1 MTLKIWNRL
10 LFQIGLVHA
19 LIVYR
24 TMTAVL
30 SLSFVEPN
38 KPDRPKD
45 QVDQL
50 LTTCWEWLPK
60 RFTFYDVPFPV
71 VSCSAEPRSKWHRLC
86 LRLSE
91 NFGMPPIDT
100 ICEEE

>member
-38 KPDRPKD
+38 KPDRPERSGGPASHHA
-45 QVDQL
+45 L
-50 LTTCWEWLPK
+50 GMAAEAFHFL
-60 RFTFYDVPFPV
+60 R
-71 VSCSAEPRSKWHRLC
+71 CSFSRCFMQCGA
-86 LRLSE
+86 
-91 NFGMPPIDT
+91 
-100 ICEEE
+100 